1 MAFQQQHPKLSSFEL
16 IAQFYEGDYQGFANF
31 LWGVQQTHIK
41 CCFSRVM
48 STFCEQ
54 DMSYQ
59 HVNYFFE
66 ALRFLM
72 SENSTS
78 NIRQLMKLRLETA

>member
-1 MAFQQQHPKLSSFEL
+1 
-16 IAQFYEGDYQGFANF
+16 
-31 LWGVQQTHIK
+31 
-41 CCFSRVM
+41 M

-78 NIRQLMKLRLETA
+78 NIR